1 MLRKADEKY
10 LVMQRLSHLG
20 PYLAGTWLVCVK
32 RSVWRVS
39 HHSHTMWI
47 CKSIGGTFASLF
59 VENWHRFSHIW
70 FIFLCISSKYIPAIS
85 LNTYC
90 CSQNDN
96 KVLSFMSPIIWHL
109 HDIVDYNLFPQEIN
123 RHRCLLLSL
132 FLRSRTAH
140 QELHQVHET
149 WNMEDPP
156 VPIPL
161 TYQLLFKYCMLA
173 LFSSR

>member
-1 MLRKADEKY
+1 MLILLLRKADEKY
-10 LVMQRLSHLG
+10 LFMQRLDHIWQVHDRGL
-20 PYLAGTWLVCVK
+20 CEE
-32 RSVWRVS
+32 SVTIHILCEYVR
-39 HHSHTMWI
+39 
-47 CKSIGGTFASLF
+47 GTFASLF
-59 VENWHRFSHIW
+59 VENWHRFFHTW
-70 FIFLCISSKYIPAIS
+70 FIFLCISSKHISVIS

-109 HDIVDYNLFPQEIN
+109 HDIVDYNLFSQKIN
-123 RHRCLLLSL
+123 RHRCLLFSL

-140 QELHQVHET
+140 QEFHQVHES
-149 WNMEDPP
+149 WNMEDLP

-161 TYQLLFKYCMLA
+161 TCKLLFKCCLLA